1 MDLPGS
7 FSAGRREPGTGGR
20 DREGASMH
28 PGRNG
33 FRFLLCRAPSGLLA
47 RLLAGGRA
55 SSGDAAV
62 EITDMVLRLVIPI
75 RAGYLP

>member
-1 MDLPGS
+1 
-7 FSAGRREPGTGGR
+7 
-20 DREGASMH
+20 MH